1 MRAVGLRE
9 NIQPRTCCISESIQQ
24 DRGWIFSRTAR
35 TVEISKSLIIWHWT
49 FVKNGGERTREA
61 KGQSPKHLQ
70 KTLGKMFSWLAKL
83 SFLKLHPSNRQVTDK
98 YRRVTDEHRRVQ
110 TSTDEY
116 RRVTDE

>member
-1 MRAVGLRE
+1 MALDVCKKWGGKVTRG
-9 NIQPRTCCISESIQQ
+9 QRTKSET
-24 DRGWIFSRTAR
+24 FA
-35 TVEISKSLIIWHWT
+35 KKHW
-49 FVKNGGERTREA
+49 E
-61 KGQSPKHLQ
+61 
-70 KTLGKMFSWLAKL
+70 KMFSWLAKL